1 MKRSGVWKYLIVGA
15 LLLSACKPKV
25 PEQYI
30 QPDEMEE
37 LLYDYYVGQGISNA
51 RRDDNNN
58 YKRQL
63 IYNAVL
69 KKHGVTRAEFDSS
82 LVYYYTRADRF
93 IKIYDNVQKR
103 LADEALALG
112 ASNSE
117 VERFTQSLSGDTANV
132 WEGPH
137 CAVLMPKAPYNAYQ
151 FVQKADS
158 TYRVGDYF
166 MLTLKGNF
174 LVQSGPKSAMA
185 YLSVVYENDSVISQQ
200 VTLSSMG
207 VTQLRIP
214 ICNQKAK
221 EFRGMI
227 YMNKRP
233 ENSNANEMSILFVD
247 QISLIRFHR
256 PKDAPPLKDAAADS
270 ASAKSKPD
278 SVVPPPIRRRLGER
292 PQTISAPN
300 RKNEIKP
307 ITR

>member
-1 MKRSGVWKYLIVGA
+1 MKRRGVWKYLIVGI

-30 QPDEMEE
+30 QPDDMEE
-37 LLYDYYVGQGISNA
+37 LLYDYYVGQGISNT
-51 RRDDNNN
+51 RNENNN
-58 YKRQL
+58 SYKRQL

-69 KKHGVTRAEFDSS
+69 KKHGVTREEFDSS

-93 IKIYDNVQKR
+93 IKIFDNVQKR

-132 WEGPH
+132 WEGPL

-158 TYRVGDYF
+158 TFRVGDNF
-166 MLTLKGNF
+166 MMTMKGNF

-185 YLSVVYENDSVISQQ
+185 YLSVIYENDSVISQHI
-200 VTLSSMG
+200 TLSLTG

-214 ICNQKAK
+214 VCNQKAK

-233 ENSNANEMSILFVD
+233 DSDHANEMSILFVD

-256 PKDAPPLKDAAADS
+256 PKDAPPLKDATTDS
-270 ASAKSKPD
+270 ASVKSKPD
-278 SVVPPPIRRRLGER
+278 SVVPPIRRRLGER
-292 PQTISAPN
+292 PQMMSAPN
-300 RKNEIKP
+300 RKNDIKP